1 MTEPSGA
8 PSTPK
13 RPVVVPAIGLV
24 ILTAVGVTAL
34 LGGLDT
40 TPDKPPPQ
48 MAAGQKIDQGLY
60 ETEFVEARIT
70 VQRAASK
77 FAEDR
82 RYLDILFKVTNK
94 SDTTIPTGMGAG
106 STGAGTGFARTLIKM
121 TPEIKSQWGA
131 QAFIPSGEDGKSS
144 QLHPGVPSNVT
155 VRYELDKAAQA
166 PPEVALSLSKLE
178 KTEHPLF
185 RTTNWMP
192 VEKEDPFTRKRTIEA
207 LYTIKA
213 PVKQEGAP

>member
-24 ILTAVGVTAL
+24 ILTTLGITAL
-34 LGGLDT
+34 LGGLNT
-40 TPDKPPPQ
+40 APDKPPPQ
-48 MAAGQKIDQGLY
+48 MGAGQKIDQGLY
-60 ETEFVEARIT
+60 ETEFVEAKIT
-70 VQRAASK
+70 VQRGPGE

-94 SDTTIPTGMGAG
+94 SDTTITTGAG
-106 STGAGTGFARTLIKM
+106 SSATGAGSGFAGTLIKM
-121 TPEIKSQWGA
+121 TPEIKSKWGA

-155 VRYELDKAAQA
+155 VRYELEKAAQA

-178 KTEHPLF
+178 ESKNPISG
-185 RTTNWMP
+185 TTMWMP
-192 VEKEDPFTRKRTIEA
+192 VDKEDPFTRKRAVEV

-213 PVKQEGAP
+213 PVKQEAAQ